1 MSNKKAKGFVLFLAA
16 MGLLES
22 ATFAETWTL
31 TGNVS
36 ENTTWTPI
44 PNAKVSFVYD
54 GGGEVSTTTDAKGK
68 YIIKPE
74 LNKTG
79 NLIVKADN
87 YCEFKDNF
95 NARTNENDFKYF
107 DVKLQYNYYTY
118 NGRIFDYVTSEPIK
132 DAEITFVY
140 EYGEGQTETVK
151 SDEEGRYSLNVSFGK
166 NGTLQVV
173 KDGYVDIKEKYSER
187 NSYCLLNN
195 YNYEM
200 RPVEETWTLKGKV
213 LENKNWFPIAGAEVG
228 FTYNDGGKVASV
240 TTDALGNFQIKPLI
254 NKPGNLF
261 VTAKDFRSYIE
272 SFSARSSGR
281 DAYFCNIKLAHN
293 YWTVS
298 GTVIDY
304 KTNNPVAGVNVS
316 ISYDKSTDKPLEFKT
331 DAKGYYEYKVDIDK
345 RGTIEFSGDGLVT
358 KKDDFSPRGCDD
370 YANWNYEIHKT
381 DETFTV
387 KGKVIDNSTRY
398 YVEGAKVSFT
408 YDDGGEVAT
417 ETDKL
422 GNYTLFP
429 LINKPGKIIV
439 SKDSYITYKTGSTR
453 RNDTKDQAIENCTL
467 YHNYWT
473 LTGKIIDYK
482 TSEGVKDAT
491 LTFYYDDGSQID
503 CTTDENGFYKITPEN
518 DRKGKIAITCEGYQ
532 PRREGETSKCAD
544 AFEVWNYEI
553 KKEKET
559 YAIVG
564 KIYNNKDKTPIAG
577 AAIEYTA
584 KDGTKVSAT
593 TDEKGNYSLEAPV
606 NQEGTLTI
614 NSKGFKE
621 YKDSFSSYSDS
632 RTIQLRDYY
641 MNN

>member
-1 MSNKKAKGFVLFLAA
+1 MNKKSVSRYFFLLAA
-16 MGLLES
+16 LGLLET
-22 ATFAETWTL
+22 AVFADNYTI
-31 TGNVS
+31 TGKIAEYKSWAPVA
-36 ENTTWTPI
+36 
-44 PNAKVSFVYD
+44 NAKVTFVYD
-54 GGGEVSTTTDAKGK
+54 DGGEISTTSDEKGN
-68 YIIKPE
+68 YVIKPE
-74 LNKTG
+74 LKKSG
-79 NLIVKADN
+79 KLIVTADN
-87 YCEFKDNF
+87 YCEFKDSF
-95 NARTNENDFKYF
+95 NARDNANDLKYF
-107 DVKLQYNYYTY
+107 DIKLQYNYYTY
-118 NGRIFDYVTSEPIK
+118 QGRIFDYVTLEPVK
-132 DAEITFVY
+132 DAEITFVF
-140 EYGEGQTETVK
+140 EYGEGQTDTVK
-151 SDEEGRYSLNVSFGK
+151 TDEEGRYSLNVSFGK
-166 NGTLQVV
+166 NGTLQVI
-173 KDGYVDIKEKYSER
+173 KDGYVDIKEKCSKQ
-187 NSYCLLNN
+187 NSYYLFNN
-195 YNYEM
+195 KNYEI
-200 RPVEETWTLKGKV
+200 RPVDETWTFKGKV
-213 LENKNWFPIAGAEVG
+213 LENKSWFPIAGAEVG
-228 FTYNDGGKVASV
+228 FAYNDGGQVASV

-254 NKPGNLF
+254 NKPGKLF
-261 VTAKDFRSYIE
+261 ITAKDFKTYIE
-272 SFSARSSGR
+272 SFGPRGSGR
-281 DAYFCNIKLAHN
+281 DYYFGNYKLPHN

-304 KTNNPVAGVNVS
+304 KTNNPIAGVNVS

-331 DAKGYYEYKVDIDK
+331 DDKGYYEFKVDIDK
-345 RGTIEFSGDGLVT
+345 RGTLEFSGDGLVT
-358 KKDDFSPRGCDD
+358 RKDDFSARGSD
-370 YANWNYEIHKT
+370 AFEVWNYDLHKT
-381 DETFTV
+381 DETFTI
-387 KGKVIDNSTRY
+387 KGKVIDYSTKY

-532 PRREGETSKCAD
+532 PRREGETSRGTD

-564 KIYNNKDKTPIAG
+564 KIYNNNDKTPIAG

-606 NQEGTLTI
+606 NQEGTLTV

-641 MNN
+641 MHN